1 MEVKINKE
9 IRDYTES
16 VYFGLSLRQFIF
28 SILACGMAV
37 VLYFVFRP
45 YFGIETLSWL
55 CILGAAPF
63 AAIGFIK
70 YNGMN
75 AEEFLLAYIR
85 SEFLTPKEL
94 VFNPTNYYYELLKG
108 RIGDEKKDEKEIYSN
123 RIKKNLYHQ
132 KECKIVF
139 QLKLY
144 IKMEY
149 LRQVK
154 ISLVNV
160 LDLLILTMQS
170 HLGQIRKQCF

>member
-94 VFNPTNYYYELLKG
+94 VFSPNNYYYELLKG
-108 RIGDEKKDEKEIYSN
+108 RIGDEKKDEN
-123 RIKKNLYHQ
+123 NKKSIQ
-132 KECKIVF
+132 
-139 QLKLY
+139 
-144 IKMEY
+144 
-149 LRQVK
+149 
-154 ISLVNV
+154 
-160 LDLLILTMQS
+160 T
-170 HLGQIRKQCF
+170 G

>member
-94 VFNPTNYYYELLKG
+94 VFSPTNYYYELLKG
-108 RIGDEKKDEKEIYSN
+108 RIGDEKEDEN
-123 RIKKNLYHQ
+123 DKKSIQ
-132 KECKIVF
+132 
-139 QLKLY
+139 
-144 IKMEY
+144 
-149 LRQVK
+149 
-154 ISLVNV
+154 
-160 LDLLILTMQS
+160 T
-170 HLGQIRKQCF
+170 G

>member
-37 VLYFVFRP
+37 ILYFVFRP

-55 CILGAAPF
+55 CILGAVPF
-63 AAIGFIK
+63 ATIGFIK

-94 VFNPTNYYYELLKG
+94 VFSQTNYYYELLKG
-108 RIGDEKKDEKEIYSN
+108 RIGDEKKDEN
-123 RIKKNLYHQ
+123 DKKSIQ
-132 KECKIVF
+132 
-139 QLKLY
+139 
-144 IKMEY
+144 
-149 LRQVK
+149 
-154 ISLVNV
+154 
-160 LDLLILTMQS
+160 T
-170 HLGQIRKQCF
+170 G

>member
-9 IRDYTES
+9 IRDYTQS
-16 VYFGLSLRQFIF
+16 VYFGLALRQFVF

-75 AEEFLLAYIR
+75 AEEFVLAYIR

-94 VFNPTNYYYELLKG
+94 TFKPENYYYELLKG
-108 RIGDEKKDEKEIYSN
+108 RIGDDKKDEN
-123 RIKKNLYHQ
+123 DKKSVQ
-132 KECKIVF
+132 ARQRKI
-139 QLKLY
+139 
-144 IKMEY
+144 
-149 LRQVK
+149 R
-154 ISLVNV
+154 N
-160 LDLLILTMQS
+160 T
-170 HLGQIRKQCF
+170 

>member
-37 VLYFVFRP
+37 ILYFVFRP

-55 CILGAAPF
+55 CILGASPF

-94 VFNPTNYYYELLKG
+94 LFSPTNYYYELLKG
-108 RIGDEKKDEKEIYSN
+108 RIGDEKKNEND
-123 RIKKNLYHQ
+123 KKSIQ
-132 KECKIVF
+132 
-139 QLKLY
+139 
-144 IKMEY
+144 
-149 LRQVK
+149 
-154 ISLVNV
+154 
-160 LDLLILTMQS
+160 T
-170 HLGQIRKQCF
+170 G

>member
-28 SILACGMAV
+28 SILACAIAV

-108 RIGDEKKDEKEIYSN
+108 RIGDEKKDEN
-123 RIKKNLYHQ
+123 NKKSIQ
-132 KECKIVF
+132 
-139 QLKLY
+139 
-144 IKMEY
+144 
-149 LRQVK
+149 
-154 ISLVNV
+154 
-160 LDLLILTMQS
+160 T
-170 HLGQIRKQCF
+170 G

>member
-37 VLYFVFRP
+37 ILYFVFRP

-85 SEFLTPKEL
+85 SEFLKPKEL
-94 VFNPTNYYYELLKG
+94 VFNPTNYYYEILKG
-108 RIGDEKKDEKEIYSN
+108 RIGDEKKDEN
-123 RIKKNLYHQ
+123 DKKSIQ
-132 KECKIVF
+132 
-139 QLKLY
+139 
-144 IKMEY
+144 
-149 LRQVK
+149 
-154 ISLVNV
+154 
-160 LDLLILTMQS
+160 T
-170 HLGQIRKQCF
+170 G

>member
-37 VLYFVFRP
+37 VLYFIFRP

-75 AEEFLLAYIR
+75 AEEFVLAYIR
-85 SEFLTPKEL
+85 SEWLTPKEL
-94 VFNPTNYYYELLKG
+94 TFKPENYYYELLKG
-108 RIGDEKKDEKEIYSN
+108 RIGDDKKDEN
-123 RIKKNLYHQ
+123 DKKSVQ
-132 KECKIVF
+132 TRQRKI
-139 QLKLY
+139 
-144 IKMEY
+144 
-149 LRQVK
+149 R
-154 ISLVNV
+154 N
-160 LDLLILTMQS
+160 T
-170 HLGQIRKQCF
+170 

>member
-1 MEVKINKE
+1 MEVKINRE
-9 IRDYTES
+9 IRDYSES

-28 SILACGMAV
+28 SILACGVAV
-37 VLYFVFRP
+37 ILYFVFRP

-94 VFNPTNYYYELLKG
+94 VFSPTNYYYELLKG
-108 RIGDEKKDEKEIYSN
+108 RIGDEKKDEN
-123 RIKKNLYHQ
+123 DKKSIQ
-132 KECKIVF
+132 
-139 QLKLY
+139 
-144 IKMEY
+144 
-149 LRQVK
+149 
-154 ISLVNV
+154 
-160 LDLLILTMQS
+160 T
-170 HLGQIRKQCF
+170 G

>member
-45 YFGIETLSWL
+45 YFGIDTLSWL

-108 RIGDEKKDEKEIYSN
+108 RIGDEKKDEN
-123 RIKKNLYHQ
+123 NKKSIQ
-132 KECKIVF
+132 
-139 QLKLY
+139 
-144 IKMEY
+144 
-149 LRQVK
+149 
-154 ISLVNV
+154 
-160 LDLLILTMQS
+160 T
-170 HLGQIRKQCF
+170 G

>member
-37 VLYFVFRP
+37 VLYFIFRP

-75 AEEFLLAYIR
+75 VEEFVLAYIR
-85 SEFLTPKEL
+85 SEWLTPKEL
-94 VFNPTNYYYELLKG
+94 VFKPENYYYELLKE
-108 RIGDEKKDEKEIYSN
+108 RIGDDKKDEN
-123 RIKKNLYHQ
+123 NKKSVQ
-132 KECKIVF
+132 
-139 QLKLY
+139 
-144 IKMEY
+144 
-149 LRQVK
+149 
-154 ISLVNV
+154 
-160 LDLLILTMQS
+160 T
-170 HLGQIRKQCF
+170 G

>member
-37 VLYFVFRP
+37 LLYFVFRP

-55 CILGAAPF
+55 CILGAVPF

-94 VFNPTNYYYELLKG
+94 VFSPTNYYYELLKG
-108 RIGDEKKDEKEIYSN
+108 RIGDEKKDEN
-123 RIKKNLYHQ
+123 DKKSIQ
-132 KECKIVF
+132 
-139 QLKLY
+139 
-144 IKMEY
+144 
-149 LRQVK
+149 
-154 ISLVNV
+154 
-160 LDLLILTMQS
+160 T
-170 HLGQIRKQCF
+170 G

>member
-16 VYFGLSLRQFIF
+16 VYFGLSLRQFVF

-75 AEEFLLAYIR
+75 AEEFIVAYIR

-94 VFNPTNYYYELLKG
+94 TFKPTNFYYELLKD
-108 RIGDEKKDEKEIYSN
+108 RIGDGKKDENS
-123 RIKKNLYHQ
+123 KKSIQ
-132 KECKIVF
+132 T
-139 QLKLY
+139 
-144 IKMEY
+144 
-149 LRQVK
+149 R
-154 ISLVNV
+154 
-160 LDLLILTMQS
+160 
-170 HLGQIRKQCF
+170 